1 MGWTGKNLPLS
12 RCYVLNISS
21 ITSKFSIV
29 AMCIIVDLQTG
40 LHVQRADIPYFSQQ
54 NAQIKKMYSTK
65 YTKFSMWVCL
75 RSVA

>member
-1 MGWTGKNLPLS
+1 MGCTGKNLPLS

-29 AMCIIVDLQTG
+29 VMFIIVDLEAG
-40 LHVQRADIPYFSQQ
+40 LHIQRVGIPYFNQQ
-54 NAQIKKMYSTK
+54 NAQIKKMHGMNYI
-65 YTKFSMWVCL
+65 KFSVWVCL